1 MAHVPRIHVPDASP
15 GDERALGASLSHHLV
30 RVLRLREDAPLL
42 AFDGAGH
49 EFQAR
54 LLDTGRDAH
63 IQIGPQVREER
74 VPRLAI
80 ELWVGVS
87 RRTRMEWTL
96 EKAVELGVTTIRPV
110 LTERSRTRL
119 DDRQAARKLAHW
131 RAVATAAAAQCGRT
145 WLPDLEMPRP
155 LADLWEP
162 APCDT
167 RLFLSPEAGVSLTSL
182 GAPEGRV
189 ALLVGPES
197 GFSEGECRH
206 AVDAGWQPVRLG
218 PRILRAE
225 TAGPAA
231 LAAIQALWG
240 EWRAEG

>member
-15 GDERALGASLSHHLV
+15 GEERALGAPLSHHLV

-49 EFQAR
+49 EFRAR
-54 LLDTGRDAH
+54 LLDAGREAR
-63 IQIGPQVREER
+63 IRVGELVREEQP
-74 VPRLAI
+74 PRLAL

-110 LTERSRTRL
+110 LAEHSRTRL
-119 DDRQAARKLAHW
+119 DDRQAARKLEHW

-145 WLPDLEMPRP
+145 RLPDLELPRP
-155 LADLWEP
+155 LADLWEL
-162 APCDT
+162 APGAT
-167 RLFLSPEAGVSLTSL
+167 RLFLSPGAGIALTSL
-182 GAPEGRV
+182 PAPAGRL

-197 GFSEGECRH
+197 GFSEAECRR
-206 AVDAGWQPVRLG
+206 AADAGWQPVRLG
-218 PRILRAE
+218 PRVLRAE

-240 EWRAEG
+240 DWRAGG